1 MANLGPLQQ
10 NLTYGNLLQ
19 VDGGLSSTLQPVLDG
34 DGNASGLSLSLTGVG
49 ISGLVADSAANLY
62 AGSTGALPYQ
72 ISANNTGF
80 VAAGVVG
87 QLLASNGLAAPTWT
101 TVTPATLGAL
111 ASNGSIAMTGNLAMG
126 SHKITGLLTPSADT
140 DAATKAYVDSLATG
154 LQVKAACRLATT
166 TNLASL
172 TGPATVDGIA
182 VATGDR
188 ILVKSQTAEAEN
200 GIYVANVSTSPLGLW
215 TRATDADTWG
225 ELVGAATFIT
235 AGDTLA
241 NTTWVSN
248 TTAGGT
254 LGTTDIEFVLFG
266 ASAAYSAGTGLTLV
280 GSQFSLST
288 PVSLANGGT
297 GATSAASALNVLLP
311 AQSGYSGRYLTTDG
325 TNATWGVVTPYD
337 PSSVAITGGTING
350 VTIGGSLPLAGS
362 FTNLTTTTSSSLNGF
377 ITTNNTAAFLR
388 TPRIWDDSQTHWYRI
403 TPSELAL
410 DVYSTLPALT
420 GNDTFVFQNHTQ
432 TLTNKTIS
440 GASNT
445 LTNIGNAALT
455 NSSITING
463 TAVSLGGSISVGGGG
478 TVTSVALTA
487 PTGLT
492 VSGSPVTS
500 SGTLALSLQSGY
512 SIPTTAKQAEWDTA
526 FAVRYRWDGGSTGLV
541 PATGRSSLG
550 LGNIATIS
558 TTGSTTNFLR
568 ADGTWAAP
576 AGGGSTYINVTQA
589 PYNASTAA
597 ADNSAAFNAALATGN
612 IVYVPPGTYNFTST
626 INILNASLYG
636 SGWNTTLQFN
646 GTSATTPLIAAGRTA
661 SIKDIRLRFNPS
673 RVTGSETA
681 GQRVLLQTN
690 YNDGTINWGLQRGSL
705 IENVQFDNCGTAIYA
720 QAPGTAGPFSVTFD
734 TCEFRWFSYRGV
746 DLNEPNSTGCLFNNL
761 YFGAG
766 GREII
771 LPGTLVSGQAYLITQ
786 VGTINWSAIGA
797 QSVSTQAEYMGLPF
811 TYNGAAITGSGGLV
825 QSSCD
830 SIFVLTGPMS
840 ECSINQCNFEWSIFR
855 TNAAYFSKVQGITA
869 TAIHF
874 ERAIPATNGLS
885 ILKLNSCSADI
896 NALSMINTPF
906 TASNIALV
914 DIASA
919 INYGG
924 ATNPATAN
932 YYNFGIFNTIGC
944 CKYSTN
950 GALDNPGLV
959 VFRRSVND
967 GPVYVELGNYEW
979 NTYYADANFWR
990 SFPTSG
996 TLEFISSGVNSFYN
1010 VPSRTLSGITNF
1022 RNDSLTTPATG
1033 GVTAFYRPTTGA
1045 VAGFFIGSTASG
1057 QLYLPAVGGT
1067 PAFYAG
1073 SDYRLKEN
1081 ITPIVNATDRM
1092 KGVQTYNYNLIGE
1105 SRIMEGFLAHEI
1117 ASVCPDAVLGEK
1129 DAIDEDGN
1137 PVYQQVGPA
1146 LLIPIMAQAI
1156 KDLIGR
1162 IESLENNN
1170 G

>member
-576 AGGGSTYINVTQA
+576 AGGSMYYNVKDYGAVGNGFTDD
-589 PYNASTAA
+589 TAA
-597 ADNSAAFNAALATGN
+597 INATITAAGAGGTIFIPA
-612 IVYVPPGTYNFTST
+612 GTYLTSST
-626 INILNASLYG
+626 INLTDINVIGVGTKTILRGISASLGATNPMFKLAKICTVQNLYAEFDVKP
-636 SGWNTTLQFN
+636 TT
-646 GTSATTPLIAAGRTA
+646 ATTGQYVIFQCG
-661 SIKDIRLRFNPS
+661 NPA
-673 RVTGSETA
+673 VTFGE
-681 GQRVLLQTN
+681 
-690 YNDGTINWGLQRGSL
+690 LQRYSYING
-705 IENVQFDNCGTAIYA
+705 VATGKCGTAFYNPSST
-720 QAPGTAGPFSVTFD
+720 QVFSTTFSNLRIED
-734 TCEFRWFSYRGV
+734 FKYRGF
-746 DLNEPNSTGCLFNNL
+746 DFNSNYRTGNVYENI
-761 YFGAG
+761 YIAG
-766 GREII
+766 GDGNTVNALFALQGNE
-771 LPGTLVSGQAYLITQ
+771 
-786 VGTINWSAIGA
+786 
-797 QSVSTQAEYMGLPF
+797 
-811 TYNGAAITGSGGLV
+811 
-825 QSSCD
+825 
-830 SIFVLTGPMS
+830 S
-840 ECSINQCNFEWSIFR
+840 ECSIIQLNAEHCNFSQAALIFNGCNAITVTSLHLEALKPASNNLPFVYTNSSSGTFESFVILGNYSINPTTTGNTIFQCNSS
-855 TNAAYFSKVQGITA
+855 Y
-869 TAIHF
+869 
-874 ERAIPATNGLS
+874 
-885 ILKLNSCSADI
+885 
-896 NALSMINTPF
+896 NT
-906 TASNIALV
+906 
-914 DIASA
+914 
-919 INYGG
+919 YGG
-924 ATNPATAN
+924 TNNTLTAN
-932 YYNFGIFNTIGC
+932 YFRFG
-944 CKYSTN
+944 
-950 GALDNPGLV
+950 
-959 VFRRSVND
+959 VFYVANIPTTTSWTMVSRGTND
-967 GPVYVELGNYEW
+967 GAMYVEVGGYQYTPN
-979 NTYYADANFWR
+979 NSFYYT
-990 SFPTSG
+990 FPTSG
-996 TLEFISSGVNSFYN
+996 NVTLTNNGYN
-1010 VPSRTLSGITNF
+1010 VTSPSQTVPGTLTVGTNVPTV
-1022 RNDSLTTPATG
+1022 SMLKIGTT
-1033 GVTAFYRPTTGA
+1033 TASTYTSVSMLSKYPTTSAYVWAMGPVVDDFYITQNSGSYFGVKLTWGA
-1045 VAGFFIGSTASG
+1045 TSWTAASDETTKDIIEPISNALETVNGLRSVIGKFKTDEEGTRRSFLIAQDFEQAFPEAVDHTMMGDDEILGLRYQDVIPLLVA
-1057 QLYLPAVGGT
+1057 
-1067 PAFYAG
+1067 
-1073 SDYRLKEN
+1073 
-1081 ITPIVNATDRM
+1081 
-1092 KGVQTYNYNLIGE
+1092 
-1105 SRIMEGFLAHEI
+1105 
-1117 ASVCPDAVLGEK
+1117 
-1129 DAIDEDGN
+1129 
-1137 PVYQQVGPA
+1137 
-1146 LLIPIMAQAI
+1146 AI
-1156 KDLIGR
+1156 KELSAKVDA
-1162 IESLENNN
+1162 LENNN